1 MRSKRP
7 RAVRQIGAHGRRPNR
22 APAWGLL
29 ENGTLTAPSLLRP
42 ADPAA
47 GCHSLAVARVPAP
60 GERTGDAHSH
70 SGARGLW
77 LPVGRPSRAYAS
89 NFRVLCVK
97 MVCVNKNRLASGPL
111 DGIDEDARV
120 AAITRLHDLFSRG
133 GLSIE
138 RFSGVLDQ
146 VFAAPSHAELEAA
159 MSALPPSVRL
169 TPASRRLARPL
180 VLRAPGSEL
189 RLGPGWQLAADTTI
203 GTGSGAA
210 LIDLSSASWDAH
222 QINLRLE
229 TWGSIEVLVPEG
241 VAVQLLGGS
250 ATVQLESLSPPV
262 PGGPLL
268 RISTSG
274 PTGVIRI
281 RHPKERNGGPFTR
294 WRRRR
299 RQAGLR

>member
-1 MRSKRP
+1 MMFVNENRP
-7 RAVRQIGAHGRRPNR
+7 VSA
-22 APAWGLL
+22 
-29 ENGTLTAPSLLRP
+29 
-42 ADPAA
+42 
-47 GCHSLAVARVPAP
+47 
-60 GERTGDAHSH
+60 
-70 SGARGLW
+70 
-77 LPVGRPSRAYAS
+77 
-89 NFRVLCVK
+89 
-97 MVCVNKNRLASGPL
+97 PL
-111 DGIDEDARV
+111 DGVDEDARV
-120 AAITRLHDLFSRG
+120 AAVARLRDLFSRG
-133 GLSIE
+133 GLSLE
-138 RFSGVLDQ
+138 CFSEVLMRVLASRSD
-146 VFAAPSHAELEAA
+146 AELEMA
-159 MSALPPSVRL
+159 MSALPSLVRL
-169 TPASRRLARPL
+169 TPASRRLAGPL
-180 VLRAPGSEL
+180 VVRAPESEL
-189 RLGPGWQLAADTTI
+189 QLGSGWQLAADTTI
-203 GTGSGAA
+203 CTGFGAA
-210 LIDLSSASWDAH
+210 RLDLTAASWDAH